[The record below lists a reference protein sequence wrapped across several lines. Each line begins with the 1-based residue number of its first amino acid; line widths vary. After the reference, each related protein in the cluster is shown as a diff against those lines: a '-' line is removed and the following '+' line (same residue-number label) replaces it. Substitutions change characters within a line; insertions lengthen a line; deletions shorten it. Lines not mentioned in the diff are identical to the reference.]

1 MNRESSG
8 RCVSFVRNMTKHNA
22 FDLSQSYH
30 VQTELLTPVLPT
42 FPAFLIS
49 VKDIDHYPTQK
60 PGACPRFSKRS
71 KSDLSFSLT
80 KPSYQS
86 ITISQPCYF
95 HKTSQIHRFLS
106 MSSHSLIE
114 VITVTH
120 LDCLE
125 NPFIVL
131 TLYSARCLFLQSS
144 PGCIQFNYCSF
155 TTVLQIR

>member
-86 ITISQPCYF
+86 ITIS
-95 HKTSQIHRFLS
+95 
-106 MSSHSLIE
+106 
-114 VITVTH
+114 
-120 LDCLE
+120 
-125 NPFIVL
+125 
-131 TLYSARCLFLQSS
+131 
-144 PGCIQFNYCSF
+144 
-155 TTVLQIR
+155 